1 MRGLFK
7 AITLAGLAFLGVQT
21 SWPGEEFNNDEV
33 DTMIKLPAPNYE
45 AKFDLNRALQERRSL
60 SEYRDT
66 PLSLSEAAQLLWSA
80 QGVTSLGGFR
90 TVPSAG
96 ALYPLE
102 CDLVAGNVEGLAV
115 GLYKYNPVKHTLTL
129 TQPRDLRAELAAASL
144 GQNWM
149 TKAPAFIVISAVHER
164 TASRYGE
171 RANRY
176 IHMEVGHAAQNIA
189 LEAVALGLGAVD
201 VGAFSDLE
209 VKKILGLPAGE
220 EPLCIV
226 PVGRK

>member
-1 MRGLFK
+1 MLWVM
-7 AITLAGLAFLGVQT
+7 AGY
-21 SWPGEEFNNDEV
+21 PGEEPNKDGV
-33 DTMIKLPAPNYE
+33 STMISLPAPDYE
-45 AKFDLNRALQERRSL
+45 AKYDLNKAIQERRSVR
-60 SEYRDT
+60 EYRDA
-66 PLSLSEAAQLLWSA
+66 PLSLAQVAQLLWSA

-90 TVPSAG
+90 TAPSAG

-102 CDLVAGNVEGLAV
+102 VYVVAGKVDGLAA
-115 GLYKYNPVKHTLTL
+115 GIYKYNPLKHSLAL
-129 TQPRDLRAELAAASL
+129 KAEGDRRSELAAACL
-144 GQNWM
+144 GQSWM
-149 TKAPAFIVISAVHER
+149 SAAPALIAIAAVHER

-171 RANRY
+171 RASRY

-189 LEAVALGLGAVD
+189 LEAVAMGLGAVD
-201 VGAFSDLE
+201 VAAFTDLE

>member
-1 MRGLFK
+1 
-7 AITLAGLAFLGVQT
+7 
-21 SWPGEEFNNDEV
+21 
-33 DTMIKLPAPNYE
+33 
-45 AKFDLNRALQERRSL
+45 
-60 SEYRDT
+60 
-66 PLSLSEAAQLLWSA
+66 
-80 QGVTSLGGFR
+80 
-90 TVPSAG
+90 
-96 ALYPLE
+96 
-102 CDLVAGNVEGLAV
+102 
-115 GLYKYNPVKHTLTL
+115 
-129 TQPRDLRAELAAASL
+129 
-144 GQNWM
+144 M